1 MCTAY
6 EEAVRVPL
14 IIRHPKLFPAGR
26 VWNSGVSHV
35 DLMPTILEAA
45 GIRTTFSM
53 LNRTFPQI
61 QGTSLI
67 PRVQSGRDE
76 WRDPVVIENV
86 PQMAI
91 DGGLYDERAIR
102 HERHKLILRKF
113 ENRPVL
119 RPGELY
125 DLKSDPG
132 ETKNL
137 YSSKADA
144 RKSLARSLAGWG
156 RRSED
161 PLAIELGEWAD

>member
-1 MCTAY
+1 
-6 EEAVRVPL
+6 
-14 IIRHPKLFPAGR
+14 
-26 VWNSGVSHV
+26 
-35 DLMPTILEAA
+35 MPTILEAA

-61 QGTSLI
+61 QGSSLI

-76 WRDPVVIENV
+76 WPDPVVIENV

-91 DGGLYDERAIR
+91 DGGLYYERAIR
-102 HERHKLILRKF
+102 DERHKLILRKF

-125 DLKSDPG
+125 DLKADPG

-137 YSSKADA
+137 YSSKADT
-144 RKSLARSLAGWG
+144 RKSLARSLVDWG
-156 RRSED
+156 RRYKD
-161 PLAIELGEWAD
+161 ALAIELGTWAD